1 MYNMRKECKEYNAKG
16 GAVMKLAKVTS
27 KGQITIPAEIRR
39 KMGLKTGDKVL
50 FLEEGEKVI
59 MINAT
64 MEAFREAQAAFVGE
78 AERLGLKDEEDVVK
92 MIKELRKEA
101 ILSN

>member
-1 MYNMRKECKEYNAKG
+1 MME
-16 GAVMKLAKVTS
+16 LAKVTS

-50 FLEEGEKVI
+50 FVEDGDKVL

-64 MEAFREAQAAFVGE
+64 MEALREAQAAFAGE
-78 AERLGLKDEEDVVK
+78 AERAGLKDEEDVVK
-92 MIKELRKEA
+92 MIKELRKEE
-101 ILSN
+101 

>member
-1 MYNMRKECKEYNAKG
+1 ME
-16 GAVMKLAKVTS
+16 LAKVTS

-50 FLEEGEKVI
+50 FVEDGEKVI

-64 MEAFREAQAAFVGE
+64 MEAFREAQAAFAGE
-78 AERLGLKDEEDVVK
+78 AERVGLKDEDDVVK
-92 MIKELRKEA
+92 MIKELRKED
-101 ILSN
+101 

>member
-1 MYNMRKECKEYNAKG
+1 ME
-16 GAVMKLAKVTS
+16 LAKVTS

-50 FLEEGEKVI
+50 FVEDGEKVI

-64 MEAFREAQAAFVGE
+64 MEAFREAQAAFAGE
-78 AERLGLKDEEDVVK
+78 AERVGLNDEDDVVK
-92 MIKELRKEA
+92 MIKELRKED
-101 ILSN
+101 

>member
-1 MYNMRKECKEYNAKG
+1 ME
-16 GAVMKLAKVTS
+16 LAKVTS

-50 FLEEGEKVI
+50 FVEDGEKVI

-64 MEAFREAQAAFVGE
+64 MEAFREAQAAFAGE
-78 AERLGLKDEEDVVK
+78 AERIGLKDEDDVVK
-92 MIKELRKEA
+92 MIKELRKED
-101 ILSN
+101 

>member
-1 MYNMRKECKEYNAKG
+1 ME
-16 GAVMKLAKVTS
+16 LAKVTS

-50 FLEEGEKVI
+50 FVEDGEKVI

-64 MEAFREAQAAFVGE
+64 MEAFREAQAAFAGE
-78 AERLGLKDEEDVVK
+78 AERVGLKDEDDVVK
-92 MIKELRKEA
+92 MIKELRKKD
-101 ILSN
+101 

>member
-16 GAVMKLAKVTS
+16 GAVMELAKVTS

>member
-1 MYNMRKECKEYNAKG
+1 ME
-16 GAVMKLAKVTS
+16 LAKVTS

-92 MIKELRKEA
+92 MIKELRKED
-101 ILSN
+101 

>member
-1 MYNMRKECKEYNAKG
+1 ME
-16 GAVMKLAKVTS
+16 LAKVTS